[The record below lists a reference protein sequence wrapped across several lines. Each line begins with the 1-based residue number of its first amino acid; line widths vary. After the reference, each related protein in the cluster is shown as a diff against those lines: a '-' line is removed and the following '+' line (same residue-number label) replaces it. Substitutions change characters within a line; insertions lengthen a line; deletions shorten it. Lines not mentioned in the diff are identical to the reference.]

1 MPACQISCKS
11 WARQDQ
17 LCHLAFILFLFE
29 PTLSKFPNFQ
39 IQIILFQ
46 INPQNSKMTCTKKTL
61 GCNWTRYHN
70 YYGMNHILE
79 AACIKKL
86 HWDWEALHDY
96 TINHTSCEESSPS
109 ARQR

>member
-1 MPACQISCKS
+1 MPACQISHKS

-17 LCHLAFILFLFE
+17 LCHLAFILFLFK

-46 INPQNSKMTCTKKTL
+46 INPQNSKMTHTKKTL
-61 GCNWTRYHN
+61 GHNWTRYHN

-79 AACIKKL
+79 AACTKRL
-86 HWDWEALHDY
+86 HWDREALCDY
-96 TINHTSCEESSPS
+96 TIKHALEVNYQN
-109 ARQR
+109 AM